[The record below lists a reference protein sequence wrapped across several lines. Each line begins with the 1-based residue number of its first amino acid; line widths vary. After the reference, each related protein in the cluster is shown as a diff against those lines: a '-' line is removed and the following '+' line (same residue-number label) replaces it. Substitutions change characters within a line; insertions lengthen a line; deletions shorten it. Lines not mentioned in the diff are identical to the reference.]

1 MPPVA
6 SDPSE
11 LDNPIWS
18 ALTSG
23 HSAMALAY
31 GRARRYPPS
40 VSAFAAMEHPDA
52 SAFADLS
59 QIVQGHERVALF
71 TTDPVPVPDTWRTHS
86 TFWLDQMVCSV
97 ASDPEPL
104 AFRELDRGD
113 VPDMLALTA
122 ATRPGPF
129 LEDTIRMGRY
139 IGVRAEDGRLAAM
152 AGQRLRPR
160 GFTELSA
167 VCTDPAFRGR
177 GYAAALVTIL
187 TAELWNRGV
196 TPMLH
201 VTTDNPAKR
210 LYGRLGFTFRRS
222 IRFTL
227 VGPR

>member
-1 MPPVA
+1 MAAVR
-6 SDPSE
+6 SNLSE

-18 ALTSG
+18 TLTSG
-23 HSAMALAY
+23 HAAMALSR

-52 SAFADLS
+52 PAFDDLS
-59 QIVQGHERVALF
+59 HLVARGERIALF
-71 TTDPVPVPDTWRTHS
+71 TTDPVTVPDTWQTHS
-86 TFWLDQMVCSV
+86 SFWLDQMVCSV
-97 ASDPEPL
+97 VSDPPSL

-113 VPDMLALTA
+113 VADMLALTA

-129 LEDTIRMGRY
+129 LDDTIRMGRY
-139 IGVRAEDGRLAAM
+139 IGIRTEDGRLAAM
-152 AGQRLRPR
+152 AGQRLRPK
-160 GFTELSA
+160 GFTEISA

-187 TAELWNRGV
+187 TAELWSQGV

-201 VTTDNPAKR
+201 VTTDNPAKK
-210 LYGRLGFTFRRS
+210 LYDRLGFRVRRA

-227 VGPR
+227 VSAR